1 MVKAVRERALL
12 AGMPESRPTQVMQV
26 TRDTELRCY
35 RFRATSSAVA
45 TTATAPGQ
53 SSTGLLDLGDRGK
66 GIRPT
71 SLSAAQWEEFSDAV
85 ALFQERLTAV
95 RTFKAA
101 NTSWHAF
108 DQYQEQLQEYE
119 RKLAAVA
126 KEQGE
131 IATQLQALSRGPVV
145 QTAAAQAVRAPTVE
159 GYFNAQL
166 GRVITSN
173 LAIYY
178 IVRAVFQALYVLA
191 GSLDQYSYTQ
201 MKQRPEQNLQSWGGQ
216 IEAMSKH
223 FPTLTDAAHASI
235 YVEGIQ
241 DKRLREELNAY
252 RLRNQGCNDL
262 GTLLR
267 VAQNLVNNEVSI
279 VQERVRAAPAG

>member
-1 MVKAVRERALL
+1 LQLQQSAPEIKAKPEGLRPTPQLAEEIGAECREATDALDALLRSADFATDPWGVFMAKAFRERALL

-26 TRDTELRCY
+26 IKDTQLRCY

-53 SSTGLLDLGDRGK
+53 SSTGQLDLGDRGK

-145 QTAAAQAVRAPTVE
+145 QTAAAQPVRAPTVE

-166 GRVITSN
+166 GRVITPN

-201 MKQRPEQNLQSWGGQ
+201 MKQRPEQNLQSWGG
-216 IEAMSKH
+216 ADRGNVKALPH
-223 FPTLTDAAHASI
+223 TD
-235 YVEGIQ
+235 
-241 DKRLREELNAY
+241 
-252 RLRNQGCNDL
+252 
-262 GTLLR
+262 
-267 VAQNLVNNEVSI
+267 
-279 VQERVRAAPAG
+279 